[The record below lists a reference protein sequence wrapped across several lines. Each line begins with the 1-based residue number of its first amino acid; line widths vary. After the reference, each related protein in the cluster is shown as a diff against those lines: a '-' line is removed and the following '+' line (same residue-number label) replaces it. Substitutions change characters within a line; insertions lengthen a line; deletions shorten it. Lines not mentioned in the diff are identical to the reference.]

1 MSAHSA
7 FIVDD
12 EPLARERLRR
22 LLGRFPQVEIAG
34 TYGDPLDALAAIDAA
49 PPDILFLDIQMS
61 PVDGFA
67 LLEALDKTKRPAA
80 VVFVTAH
87 DRYALRAFDVNAI
100 DYLLKPVTKLRFE
113 ETLSRTLD
121 RLSATQG
128 NTADVDRLLRSL
140 RKEPHLEERFAAW
153 HGGGFHVVRAIDVDW
168 FEAERNYVRM
178 HVGKMAYCVRS
189 TLRSVE
195 RRLDPERFVRVHRSS
210 ILNIERLDRLEP
222 LFHGE
227 YAAILRDGTRLQVSR
242 TYGSHL
248 RRLLQP

>member
-1 MSAHSA
+1 MHSA

-12 EPLARERLRR
+12 EPLARERVRR
-22 LLGRFPQVEIAG
+22 LLSRFPEIEVTG
-34 TYGDPLDALAAIDAA
+34 MYGDPLEALDAIEAS

-67 LLEALDKTKRPAA
+67 LLEALDKAKRPAA
-80 VVFVTAH
+80 VVFVTAY

-100 DYLLKPVTKLRFE
+100 DYLLKPVTKHRFNE
-113 ETLSRTLD
+113 ALSRTLE
-121 RLSATQG
+121 RLSAPQG
-128 NTADVDRLLRSL
+128 NRGDVDRLLRSL
-140 RKEPHLEERFAAW
+140 RKDPHLEDRFAAW
-153 HGGGFHVVRAIDVDW
+153 HNGGFHVVRAVDVDW
-168 FEAERNYVRM
+168 FEADRNYVRM
-178 HVGKMAYCVRS
+178 HVGKMAYAVRS
-189 TLRSVE
+189 TLHGVE

-227 YAAILRDGTRLQVSR
+227 YAAFLRDGTRLQVSR
-242 TYGSHL
+242 TYGSQL

>member
-1 MSAHSA
+1 VSAHSA

-22 LLGRFPQVEIAG
+22 LLGRFPQIEIAG
-34 TYGDPLDALAAIDAA
+34 MFGDPLRALEAIVIA

-67 LLEALDKTKRPAA
+67 LLEALDKSKRPAA

-87 DRYALRAFDVNAI
+87 DRYALRAFEVNAI
-100 DYLLKPVTKLRFE
+100 DYLLKPVTKPRFE
-113 ETLSRTLD
+113 ETLSRTLE
-121 RLSATQG
+121 RLTEKDG
-128 NTADVDRLLRSL
+128 NAADVDRLLRSL
-140 RKEPHLEERFAAW
+140 RKEPHVEDRFAAW
-153 HGGGFHVVRAIDVDW
+153 HNGGFHVVRSVDVDW

-178 HVGKMAYCVRS
+178 HVGKMAYSVRS
-189 TLRSVE
+189 TLRGVE
-195 RRLDPERFVRVHRSS
+195 RRLDPQRFVRVHRSS

-227 YAAILRDGTRLQVSR
+227 YAALLRDGTRLQVSR
-242 TYGSHL
+242 TYGSQL
-248 RRLLQP
+248 RRLLGP